1 MNLHQPY
8 EHGSGGDEHDLL
20 TAMVEEAI
28 AETVVTRP
36 ARTASL
42 AEQPDTI
49 EPISAE
55 GFLADAVTFLRTRP
69 DAGDLLRRL
78 HALIDAPPGEVSEA
92 PAADREAASE
102 VVSSS
107 SSPKAH

>member
-1 MNLHQPY
+1 PY
-8 EHGSGGDEHDLL
+8 ERSAEADEHDLL

-36 ARTASL
+36 ARVASL
-42 AEQPDTI
+42 VEQPDTI

-78 HALIDAPPGEVSEA
+78 HALIDAPPDEVSEA
-92 PAADREAASE
+92 PASDREVASEAASDN
-102 VVSSS
+102 SSA
-107 SSPKAH
+107 KAH